1 MKKNIT
7 SFIAGM
13 CTAAL
18 LSTATVSAFAAD
30 GMLTLSVQPVRV
42 LVNGAVFQPKDAA
55 GRDALVFTYNGTTYA
70 PVRALAE
77 EYGLEVGYDSSKGL
91 VTVGTAPAGDFAAQW
106 TVTEKPVTRS
116 SERVFT
122 AVYSGPLD
130 TDGFKTWWKSM
141 DEAQIRSDTERMAAE
156 LRRTCGGNVE
166 VYFSYQSY
174 NLGTAYG
181 LGGYELSNFNAAGV
195 WIK

>member
-1 MKKNIT
+1 MLTVSKDKIHIQEDIIMKKNIT

-13 CTAAL
+13 LTAAL

-42 LVNGAVFQPKDAA
+42 LVNGEVFQPKDAA
-55 GRDALVFTYNGTTYA
+55 GRDALVFAYNGTTYA

-77 EYGLEVGYDSSKGL
+77 EYGLEVGYDSAKGL
-91 VTVGTAPAGDFAAQW
+91 VTVGTAPAGDFASQW

-130 TDGFKTWWKSM
+130 MDGFKAWWKSM
-141 DEAQIRSDTERMAAE
+141 GET
-156 LRRTCGGNVE
+156 
-166 VYFSYQSY
+166 
-174 NLGTAYG
+174 
-181 LGGYELSNFNAAGV
+181 
-195 WIK
+195 